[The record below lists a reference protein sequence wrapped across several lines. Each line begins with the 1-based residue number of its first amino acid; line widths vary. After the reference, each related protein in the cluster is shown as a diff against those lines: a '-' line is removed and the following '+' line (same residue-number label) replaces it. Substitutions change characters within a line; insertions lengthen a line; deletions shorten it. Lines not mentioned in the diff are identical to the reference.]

1 MKIQSIR
8 YLTREGFRNVWV
20 NRLMSFASIGVLVAC
35 MVLIGFAILLT
46 ANVNVY
52 MSDLEQQNV
61 VMVYFNDEN
70 SVIYQNASN
79 PLASSDASATTS
91 NTATEATSDASS
103 STTSEQATTEA
114 QTSKIPEDA
123 YLVHNEEEAIAICK
137 TLEKIDNIERVEF
150 ISKDQALE
158 NAKKTSLAD
167 MAGAFEI
174 LDEQGGNPM
183 SHGARITLKSMDLFE
198 QSVKD
203 IENTTGVHSVVSHSA
218 LAKKI
223 SDIKSGIAMI
233 CFWIIGILGIIALV
247 IVSNTIRVTMYNR
260 KLEISIMKAVGA
272 TDAFI
277 RLPFVIEGVILGLVS
292 AIISEGILYFCY
304 RVANDSMGESFKLSV
319 PFGENA
325 LFLFGIFAAIGIIA
339 GALGSAFMISKYLKR
354 DGSEFKAI

>member
-20 NRLMSFASIGVLVAC
+20 NRLMSVASIGVLVAC

-46 ANVNVY
+46 ENVNVY

-79 PLASSDASATTS
+79 P
-91 NTATEATSDASS
+91 TA
-103 STTSEQATTEA
+103 STTSTSSTASTTTSSGSASSA
-114 QTSKIPEDA
+114 QTSSTASSTSKIPEDS
-123 YLVHNEEEAIAICK
+123 YLVHNEDEAIAICK
-137 TLEKIDNIERVEF
+137 TIEKIANVEKVEF

-183 SHGARITLKSMDLFE
+183 SHGARITLKSMELFD

-233 CFWIIGILGIIALV
+233 CFWIIGILAIIALV

-277 RLPFVIEGVILGLVS
+277 RLPFVIEGVILGLIS
-292 AIISEGILYFCY
+292 ALLSEGILYFCY
-304 RVANDSMGESFKLSV
+304 RVATDSMGESFKLSV
-319 PFGENA
+319 PFADNA
-325 LFLFGIFAAIGIIA
+325 LFLFGIFAAIGIVA
-339 GALGSAFMISKYLKR
+339 GAIGSAFMIGKYLR
-354 DGSEFKAI
+354 REGSEFKAL

>member
-46 ANVNVY
+46 KNVNVY

-70 SVIYQNASN
+70 SVIYQSSSEPTAST
-79 PLASSDASATTS
+79 DTASAVSGTESTAPAASESTASGESAQNDTT
-91 NTATEATSDASS
+91 A
-103 STTSEQATTEA
+103 
-114 QTSKIPEDA
+114 KIPEDA
-123 YLVHNEEEAIAICK
+123 YLIHNEEEAIAVCK
-137 TLEKIDNIERVEF
+137 AIEKISNVEKVEF

-203 IENTTGVHSVVSHSA
+203 IENTTGVHTVVSHSA

-223 SDIKSGIAMI
+223 ADIKSGIAMI
-233 CFWIIGILGIIALV
+233 CFWIIGILGVIALV

-304 RVANDSMGESFKLSV
+304 RVATDSMGKSFKLSV

-325 LFLFGIFAAIGIIA
+325 LLLFGIFAAIGIFA
-339 GALGSAFMISKYLKR
+339 GALGSAFMIGKYLKR
-354 DGSEFKAI
+354 EGSEFKAI